1 MSNALL
7 IFFGAGFGG
16 VCRYWMSSGF
26 YWLLGRKFPYGTL
39 IVNSTGCFLMGLLF
53 TLILDR
59 FNDIGQQLRALL
71 LIGFLGGYTTFS
83 SFSIETI
90 NLYESGDWLGA
101 SLNILLSITMC
112 IVLTWLGMVLGRQ
125 L

>member
-1 MSNALL
+1 
-7 IFFGAGFGG
+7 
-16 VCRYWMSSGF
+16 
-26 YWLLGRKFPYGTL
+26 
-39 IVNSTGCFLMGLLF
+39 MGLLF